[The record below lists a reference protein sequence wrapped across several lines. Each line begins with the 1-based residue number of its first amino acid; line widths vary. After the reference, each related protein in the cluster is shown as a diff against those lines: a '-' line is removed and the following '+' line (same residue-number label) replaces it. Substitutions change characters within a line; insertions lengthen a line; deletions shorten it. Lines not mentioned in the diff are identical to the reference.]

1 MAMSKDGQPD
11 KTGRDEGGR
20 FTKGCSGN
28 PSGRPIG
35 IRNKSA
41 LLIETLMAGD
51 AEAIS
56 VSVIDA
62 AKSGD
67 MTAAK
72 IVLDRLL
79 PVRRDSPINL
89 PLPQI
94 KTAQD
99 VAAAMASILKSV
111 GSGEL
116 TPDEGQQLSKLLES
130 YLKTL
135 VSSNLEERLIAIETK
150 ISQSV

>member
-1 MAMSKDGQPD
+1 MSEDFKPEF
-11 KTGRDEGGR
+11 TGRNQAGR

-28 PSGRPIG
+28 PSGRPRG

-41 LLIETLMAGD
+41 KLIEALLAGD
-51 AEAIS
+51 AEAVS

-62 AKSGD
+62 AKNGD
-67 MTAAK
+67 MTAARL
-72 IVLDRLL
+72 VLDRLL
-79 PVRRDSPINL
+79 PVRRDSPINI

-99 VAAAMASILKSV
+99 VAAAMAAILKSV

-135 VSSNLEERLIAIETK
+135 VSSNLEERLIAIEAQ
-150 ISQSV
+150 IGESS